1 VLPQH
6 EEKKKKNEKKKIK
19 KVKRQTGSVLFC
31 TDLREIH
38 SLANLRNSI
47 SPENGL

>member
-1 VLPQH
+1 M
-6 EEKKKKNEKKKIK
+6 KKKKKKRKEKRKEK